1 MKWPKFQ
8 KPPLLVAALLMG
20 APIFG
25 GILVWQLWTLDPDRW
40 CKTTTQLAEKADGV
54 NLVVA
59 FRACVTLQQ
68 AIITVKDH
76 AIIGLLA
83 VLGLG
88 YVMLMMRGLNMQGE
102 FKGPGGIG
110 ASMRSEKEEAAA
122 QVAEAAVHEAEDIIS
137 GEKR

>member
-25 GILVWQLWTLDPDRW
+25 AILVWQLYTLDPDEW
-40 CKTTTQLAEKADGV
+40 CKTAFDLAKADGV
-54 NLVVA
+54 NIVTA

-76 AIIGLLA
+76 AIIGVLA

-110 ASMRSEKEEAAA
+110 ASMRSEKDEAAA
-122 QVAEAAVHEAEDIIS
+122 QVAEAAVHEAEGIIS
-137 GEKR
+137 GEKK